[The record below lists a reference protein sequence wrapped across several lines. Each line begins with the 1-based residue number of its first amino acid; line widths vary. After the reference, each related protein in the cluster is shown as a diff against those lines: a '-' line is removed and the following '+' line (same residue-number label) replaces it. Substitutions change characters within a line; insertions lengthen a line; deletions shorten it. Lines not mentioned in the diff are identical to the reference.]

1 MPKYAKLR
9 HRGNCAG
16 GRDMNMNISI
26 PKELANFVKEKV
38 ATGRY
43 GSSSEVVR
51 EALRLMEKTEQQDA
65 EKLSWLRQA
74 WKEGL
79 DSGDAGEIDFASLK
93 TQARA
98 QPAASKR
105 KA

>member
-26 PKELANFVKEKV
+26 PKELANYVKKKV
-38 ATGRY
+38 STGRY

-51 EALRLMEKTEQQDA
+51 EALRLMEKTEQEQA
-65 EKLSWLRQA
+65 GKLELLRQA
-74 WKEGL
+74 WKEGI
-79 DSGDAGEIDFASLK
+79 DSGDAGEIDFKALK
-93 TQARA
+93 KEARA
-98 QPAASKR
+98 RLAAAKR
-105 KA
+105 QA